1 MEQLPINNKRKEM
14 KKYYNEI
21 KGRIILGSFF
31 KFLEACMEVTL
42 PFLMGTAIARG
53 LAGEENAWVPIAL
66 LVLFVCLGYL
76 FACVCQYQASVAQA
90 RIAARLRGEIYDKSL
105 RVSTETARE
114 VSAKKMVVLATNDV
128 EKVAMGVA
136 MLIRIVPRTPFI
148 ALGSV
153 VMLFVL
159 NWKVALVF
167 VCVLPI
173 LALLITKNTKK
184 LLPKTV
190 ENQKVLERISLSG
203 RETAEGIM
211 QIHGANLEPT
221 LAENFNKTAKELEG
235 VSKEINKINAFF
247 SPATTLFVN
256 LCVVG
261 VLIFANTLVLKNEI
275 DVAYLSTFVTYML
288 QLGLAVSV
296 LVATFNILSRGITSS
311 ARIGEFLGEDNFE
324 ENFQDKAECEKDAE
338 TVLRVENFMLEARGF
353 KINNVSFEMK
363 KGEKIGVVG
372 RTGSGKTL
380 LFEGLLKSLEKSG
393 GNVEILGASTEEIS
407 RTTILENVGFVM
419 QKAVIFGGTLES
431 NLHVGETENANENA
445 SRSGSENAS
454 GSESAEKEKRI
465 SEVKKVICPFVIEK
479 EKSGDTI
486 VLEGG
491 TNLSGGQKQRLSLAR
506 TVAKNK
512 QILVLDDS
520 LSALDS
526 ETSKNVREYIF
537 KTCENVVV
545 LSQKIKDV
553 MHCDKILVMENGSVA
568 GIGTHAVLVKTCDIY
583 AEFANLQGVAK

>member
-1 MEQLPINNKRKEM
+1 M
-14 KKYYNEI
+14 KKYYMEI
-21 KGRIILGSFF
+21 KWRIFLGAFF

-42 PFLMGTAIARG
+42 PFLMGTALARG
-53 LAGEENAWVPIAL
+53 LAGADNTWVPIAL
-66 LVLFVCLGYL
+66 LVLFVCLGYC

-105 RVSTETARE
+105 KVSTEKARE

-159 NWKVALVF
+159 NWQVALVF
-167 VCVLPI
+167 VCVLPF
-173 LALLITKNTKK
+173 LAILITRNTKR
-184 LLPKTV
+184 LLPKTI

-211 QIHGANLEPT
+211 QIHGANLEAT
-221 LAENFNKTAKELEG
+221 LGENFEKTARELEG

-261 VLIFANTLVLKNEI
+261 VLVFANTLVLKNVI

-296 LVATFNILSRGITSS
+296 LVATFNILSRGLTSS
-311 ARIGEFLGEDNFE
+311 SRIGEFLASENFE
-324 ENFQDKAECEKDAE
+324 EGFCESGEVDSGKE
-338 TVLRVENFMLEARGF
+338 TVLKVEDFCLEARGF
-353 KINNVSFEMK
+353 EIKNVSFEMK

-380 LFEGLLKSLEKSG
+380 LIEGLLKFLEKSS
-393 GNVEILGASTEEIS
+393 GNVEIMGASSEAIS
-407 RTTILENVGFVM
+407 RTTLLENVGLVM

-431 NLHVGETENANENA
+431 NLNIGESGDKNEKENAA
-445 SRSGSENAS
+445 M
-454 GSESAEKEKRI
+454 AERI
-465 SEVKKVICPFVIEK
+465 KEVKKVICPFVIEK

-506 TVAKNK
+506 MVAKDKN
-512 QILVLDDS
+512 ILVLDDS

-526 ETSKNVREYIF
+526 ETSRNVREYIF
-537 KTCENVVV
+537 ETCENVVI
-545 LSQKIKDV
+545 LSQRIKDV

-568 GIGTHAVLVKTCDIY
+568 GLGSHGELMKTCEIY
-583 AEFANLQGVAK
+583 GEFCELQGVAK

>member
-1 MEQLPINNKRKEM
+1 M

-53 LAGEENAWVPIAL
+53 LAGADNTWVPIAL
-66 LVLFVCLGYL
+66 LVLFVCLGYC

-90 RIAARLRGEIYDKSL
+90 RIAARLRGEIYGKALDI
-105 RVSTETARE
+105 STETARD
-114 VSAKKMVVLATNDV
+114 VSAKKMVVLVTNDV

-159 NWKVALVF
+159 NWQVALLF
-167 VCVLPI
+167 VCVLPFLAI
-173 LALLITKNTKK
+173 LIGRNTKK

-235 VSKEINKINAFF
+235 VSKAINKINAFF

-261 VLIFANTLVLKNEI
+261 VLIFANTLVLKNVI

-296 LVATFNILSRGITSS
+296 LVSTFNILSRGLTSS
-311 ARIGEFLGEDNFE
+311 GRIGEFLACENFE
-324 ENFQDKAECEKDAE
+324 EGFVDSAACDENAE
-338 TVLRVENFMLEARGF
+338 TVLKVENFNLEARGF
-353 KINNVSFEMK
+353 KIKDVSFEMK

-380 LFEGLLKSLEKSG
+380 LFEGVLKFLEKSS
-393 GNVEILGASTEEIS
+393 GNVEILGASTDEIS
-407 RTTILENVGFVM
+407 RNTLLESVGFVM
-419 QKAVIFGGTLES
+419 QKAVIFGGTLDSNIRTGEADDISKEEKAENES
-431 NLHVGETENANENA
+431 
-445 SRSGSENAS
+445 
-454 GSESAEKEKRI
+454 RI
-465 SEVKKVICPFVIEK
+465 AEVKKVICPFVIQK
-479 EKSGDTI
+479 EKSGLAI

-512 QILVLDDS
+512 KILVLDDS

-526 ETSKNVREYIF
+526 ETSKNVREFIF
-537 KTCENVVV
+537 ETCENVVV

-568 GIGTHAVLVKTCDIY
+568 GLGSHAELLKTCEIY
-583 AEFANLQGVAK
+583 GEFADLQGVAK

>member
-1 MEQLPINNKRKEM
+1 M
-14 KKYYNEI
+14 KKYYREI

-53 LAGEENAWVPIAL
+53 LSGADNAWVPIAL

-90 RIAARLRGEIYDKSL
+90 RIAARLRGDIYDKAL
-105 RVSTETARE
+105 AVSTETARE

-159 NWKVALVF
+159 NAKVALVF
-167 VCVLPI
+167 VCVLPF
-173 LALLITKNTKK
+173 LALLIARNTKK

-221 LAENFNKTAKELEG
+221 LSENFNKTAKELEG

-261 VLIFANTLVLKNEI
+261 VLIFANTLVLGGVI

-311 ARIGEFLGEDNFE
+311 GRIGEFLKEENFE
-324 ENFQDKAECEKDAE
+324 EDFEDKASCGENAE
-338 TVLRVENFMLEARGF
+338 TVLKVENFALEARGF
-353 KINNVSFEMK
+353 KIKDVSFEMK

-380 LFEGLLKSLEKSG
+380 LFEGLVKALEKTG
-393 GNVEILGASTEEIS
+393 GNVEILGASTDDIS
-407 RTTILENVGFVM
+407 RNTILKNVGFVM

-431 NLHVGETENANENA
+431 NLHVGE
-445 SRSGSENAS
+445 SENAS
-454 GSESAEKEKRI
+454 ESEKAEIAKRI
-465 SEVKKVICPFVIEK
+465 SDVKKVICPFVIEK
-479 EKSGDTI
+479 EKSGDTQ

-512 QILVLDDS
+512 KILVLDDS

-553 MHCDKILVMENGSVA
+553 MHCDKILVMENGSLA
-568 GIGTHAVLVKTCDIY
+568 GIGTHSELVKTCEIY
-583 AEFANLQGVAK
+583 GEFADLQGVAK